1 MMNILDSVNLLI
13 PKWEVTERR
22 ALSKE
27 EKDEIIKCQITKCPE
42 GHMVGMWSLKV
53 ITKHHGVSY
62 LILSNSEAPHHPD
75 EHPSLRGKFVSKDRI
90 TLLKLEKHSEPVS
103 IYRVV
108 LS

>member
-22 ALSKE
+22 TLSKE
-27 EKDEIIKCQITKCPE
+27 EKDEIIKCQIAKCPE
-42 GHMVGMWSLKV
+42 GYMVGIWSLKV

-62 LILSNSEAPHHPD
+62 LILSNETPCHPD
-75 EHPSLRGKFVSKDRI
+75 EHSSLRGKFVSKDRI
-90 TLLKLEKHSEPVS
+90 MLLKLENHDEPVG

>member
-22 ALSKE
+22 VLSKE
-27 EKDEIIKCQITKCPE
+27 EKDEIIKCQIAKCPE
-42 GHMVGMWSLKV
+42 GYMVGVWSLKV
-53 ITKHHGVSY
+53 ITKHHGVNY
-62 LILSNSEAPHHPD
+62 LILSNETHRHPD

-90 TLLKLEKHSEPVS
+90 TLLKLKKHTEPVC
-103 IYRVV
+103 IYRIA